1 MNTSEER
8 DWLKM
13 VYEQAWGQYIHE
25 DQMSEQRD
33 TKYLTILSLFLTA
46 AGVLCTMVLTYIFGG
61 EADELNKVYPLGM
74 LAVILLI
81 ACLVCLFLKHWKA
94 VNKTAEEY
102 ILSRLET
109 IRAIEERVG
118 TPICMKE
125 PERNKEKEQQ
135 KRITKKNK
143 EKSTTKKDN
152 QKEDGFG
159 STKAI
164 INLLSVVSYI
174 LMGLSVIA
182 AVGVAVFL

>member
-8 DWLKM
+8 DWLKT

-46 AGVLCTMVLTYIFGG
+46 AGVLGTMVLANIFGV
-61 EADELNKVYPLGM
+61 EEEETNKFYSVGM
-74 LAVILLI
+74 LAVIFLI
-81 ACLVCLFLKHWKA
+81 SFLVSLFLKHWKA

-102 ILSRLET
+102 IQTRLET

-125 PERNKEKEQQ
+125 PE
-135 KRITKKNK
+135 
-143 EKSTTKKDN
+143 KDN

-164 INLLSVVSYI
+164 IKLLSVVSYI
-174 LMGLSVIA
+174 LMGLALASLI
-182 AVGVAVFL
+182 GVAIFV